1 DFVPN
6 LMKALNF
13 LVVKLIIG
21 LIMVL
26 IIATVSSM
34 YFYNAPEIEIT
45 KQFDIRL
52 LPYFIIIAIPII
64 FLTIRFFF
72 VVCFIVDQESGSSE
86 SLTQSWTITKGHF
99 WLVFRLFLIILV
111 LNILG

>member
-1 DFVPN
+1 LIGFTAVQFFAWLMISSIGGLIGLSPFTVFVQNILLSLFDAFFTVAFYQVFFKLIDEPGDPEFPDFVPN

-34 YFYNAPEIEIT
+34 YFYNAPE
-45 KQFDIRL
+45 
-52 LPYFIIIAIPII
+52 
-64 FLTIRFFF
+64 
-72 VVCFIVDQESGSSE
+72 
-86 SLTQSWTITKGHF
+86 
-99 WLVFRLFLIILV
+99 
-111 LNILG
+111 